1 MPKIVLANIHLVNW
15 YGFINTTIPVGAN
28 LTLITGENECGKS
41 TILDA
46 VKYAFTG
53 DYEFNKSSATH
64 NIGGSK
70 RTLASYTRCLI
81 DASAGNFARP
91 AEKQPN
97 VYSHISLEY
106 HDQVN
111 NYYFVLGV
119 ILETNVSNN
128 VSSFWYAM
136 DKIKMEEIHY
146 TYVDKEIQKPYDYQK
161 FQKRYGIQ
169 VMSRKEALIKFMQMT
184 GLKLAHTEIGKFQRK
199 LRSIMTY
206 NPAAKIQE
214 FIKES
219 VLEAHDINFD
229 KLRDAKNNIEKIN
242 TTLQFIQEEVKAL
255 DDILK
260 QFAEHEK
267 TSVRLVV
274 DDAKVIYKDK
284 RKLDDAIGLNEEQ
297 IRRNKVELGQLC
309 VLLQEM
315 LQKKEELEGSY
326 LKAKANLSEL
336 DCSKAIED
344 EEKKFSECRYQQEK
358 LGKQKEELSLF
369 KGQVWEMLKVLE
381 SADAELE
388 FGRIAQEIDTD
399 AYSSVEK
406 ENAVNQLKTVFS
418 ERKNNLIEQRGLI
431 KIQLQDVQAEI
442 NHYNEVVEECKKN
455 KPDYSFVKEQL
466 SLIEEINREFRKERI
481 ESQARFAFEFVVGIA
496 DEQWRE
502 SIEAFLGI
510 HRYSIIVDPRYFDL
524 ANRVMD
530 KSAHKYVELVNT
542 KLLGEKDLKCEPD
555 AVLDKLIIK
564 NDIAQKYFAFWLG
577 RIHAVDISDVPKH
590 ENAMSKE
597 GKLARNMAVTFINTK
612 KIKTFCLGQET
623 IELNK
628 NRAMKQVNE
637 LENEEKRI
645 LLEQEKNEHQIR
657 LSEKFLECFK
667 PYNYSANQQYR
678 VITKQMNEIK
688 DNLKRLKDAQ
698 KNNMEYQML
707 SIRVQELTEELSQVR
722 KTMEEKQTRET
733 KLKLMNEQFQKNITE
748 FELKRNSKEE
758 ALAKYKLSHAA
769 QVKTAV
775 QEYDDFIKKIS
786 EDGDVMRPATRERA
800 DRRKRELEGLI
811 IGGQKDYNRRKKEEE
826 RLPEGLQFEGKYLA
840 RKNKIWVDDLQD
852 INVKMSEQTRK
863 YESIFK
869 NEFVLSLYQTA
880 LSAKSD
886 ITEIN
891 KELRKL
897 QFATKYQFDVSLL
910 DDKSEYAKILR
921 YAEFLKKTNKVDD
934 GQMVFGNLYG
944 YEDEEV
950 ETREKEIKEIINRI
964 IDKNDIGI
972 IQTFADYRNYM
983 SYEIIINNEEV
994 KDGKLSKQAGYN
1006 SGAGT
1011 QIPYTLILSAAL
1023 SILYNAR
1030 VNSVRLLFIDEPFE
1044 KMSDHNIKLML
1055 DFFKSQ
1061 NFQVIFCAP
1070 PNKTDSIGYECDTII
1085 PVIKIRND
1093 NMQIG
1098 SVQFYEE
1105 RKREEL
1111 RTGNT
1116 SQAG

>member
-1 MPKIVLANIHLVNW
+1 MTKTTLTNIHLVNW

-70 RTLASYTRCLI
+70 RTLPSYTRCLI
-81 DASAGNFARP
+81 DASAGSYARP

-97 VYSHISLEY
+97 IYSHISLEY
-106 HDQVN
+106 YDQIN
-111 NYYFVLGV
+111 NHYFVLGV
-119 ILETNVSNN
+119 ILETNSSNM

-136 DKIKMEEIHY
+136 DKMRMEEIQY
-146 TYVDKEIQKPYDYQK
+146 TYVDKEIHKPYDYQK

-169 VMSRKEALIKFMQMT
+169 MMSRKEALIKFMQMT

-242 TTLQFIQEEVKAL
+242 TTLQLIHEEVNAL

-260 QFAEHEK
+260 NFSEHEK
-267 TSVRLVV
+267 VSARLVV
-274 DDAKVIYKDK
+274 DDVKGIYKDK
-284 RKLDDAIGLNEEQ
+284 RKLDDAIALNETYVKKNMIE
-297 IRRNKVELGQLC
+297 IKQLNA
-309 VLLQEM
+309 LIQERSK
-315 LQKKEELEGSY
+315 KKETLEDSY
-326 LKAKANLSEL
+326 LKAKANLAEL
-336 DCSKAIED
+336 DCSKAM
-344 EEKKFSECRYQQEK
+344 EEEEQKLSECRYQKEK
-358 LGKQKEELSLF
+358 LGKQREELSAF
-369 KGQVWEMLKVLE
+369 KTQILEMLKVLE
-381 SADAELE
+381 SADIEPECRSVLQ
-388 FGRIAQEIDTD
+388 GIDID
-399 AYSSVEK
+399 EYSAVEK
-406 ENAVNQLKTVFS
+406 ETAVNQLKTVFS
-418 ERKNNLIEQRGLI
+418 ERKNKLIEQRVEI
-431 KIQLQDVQAEI
+431 RKQLQDVQAEI
-442 NHYNEVVEECKKN
+442 NHYNEVIEECNKN
-455 KPDYSFVKEQL
+455 KPDYSFVREQL
-466 SLIEEINREFRKERI
+466 LLIEEINREFRKEKI
-481 ESQARFAFEFVVGIA
+481 ESQARFAFEFVVGIV

-502 SIEAFLGI
+502 AIEAFLGI
-510 HRYSIIVDPRYFDL
+510 HRYSIIVEPKYFDL

-542 KLLGEKDLKCEPD
+542 KLLVGKEQKCEED
-555 AVLDKLIIK
+555 AVLNQLIIK

-577 RIHAVDISDVPKH
+577 RIHAVNVKDVPKY

-628 NRAMKQVNE
+628 KRALNQVHE
-637 LENEEKRI
+637 LEKEEKR
-645 LLEQEKNEHQIR
+645 LVKEQEKNEHQIR
-657 LSEKFLECFK
+657 LAEEYLECFK
-667 PYNYSANQQYR
+667 PYNYSVNQQYTA
-678 VITKQMNEIK
+678 VTNQMNEMK
-688 DNLKRLKDAQ
+688 ENLKRLKDAQ
-698 KNNMEYQML
+698 KNNMEYQTL
-707 SIRVQELTEELSQVR
+707 SIRVQTLNEELLKVR
-722 KTMEEKQTRET
+722 KSLEESQTRET
-733 KLKLMNEQFQKNITE
+733 KLKLTNEQYRRNIFE
-748 FELKRNSKEE
+748 FEMKRNSKEE
-758 ALAKYKLSHAA
+758 ELKDYKLLHSAL
-769 QVKTAV
+769 VKTAIR
-775 QEYDDFIKKIS
+775 EYDDFLEKIT
-786 EDGDVMRPATRERA
+786 EDGDVMRSATRERV

-826 RLPEGLQFEGKYLA
+826 RLQEGLQFEGRYLA

-852 INVKMSEQTRK
+852 INVKMAEQTRK
-863 YESIFK
+863 YESVFK

-880 LSAKSD
+880 LSAKED
-886 ITEIN
+886 INSIN

-921 YAEFLKKTNKVDD
+921 YAEFLKRTNKVDD

-944 YEDEEV
+944 YEDDEV
-950 ETREKEIKEIINRI
+950 ESREKEIKEIINRI
-964 IDKNDIGI
+964 IDKNDMGVIK
-972 IQTFADYRNYM
+972 TFADYRNYM
-983 SYEIIINNEEV
+983 SYEIIINNDEV

-1023 SILYNAR
+1023 SMLYNAR
-1030 VNSVRLLFIDEPFE
+1030 INSVRLLFIDEPFE
-1044 KMSDHNIKLML
+1044 KMSDYNIKLML

-1070 PNKTDSIGYECDTII
+1070 PNKTDSIGSECDTII

-1105 RKREEL
+1105 GKRKGL
-1111 RTGNT
+1111 RTGNI

>member
-1 MPKIVLANIHLVNW
+1 MSKIVLTNIHLVNW
-15 YGFINTTIPVGAN
+15 YGFINTTIPIGAN

-53 DYEFNKSSATH
+53 DFEFNKSSATH

-70 RTLASYTRCLI
+70 RTLYSYTRCLI

-91 AEKQPN
+91 ADKQPN

-106 HDQVN
+106 YDEVN
-111 NYYFVLGV
+111 RHYFVLGV

-128 VSSFWYAM
+128 VSSYWYAM
-136 DKIKMEEIHY
+136 DHTMMRDIQY
-146 TYVDKEIQKPYDYQK
+146 TYEDQGIQKPYDYQK

-169 VMSRKEALIKFMQMT
+169 MMSRKEALIKFMQMT
-184 GLKLAHTEIGKFQRK
+184 GLKLAYAEINKFQRK

-219 VLEAHDINFD
+219 VLESHDINFD

-242 TTLQFIQEEVKAL
+242 TTLQLIQEEVRAL
-255 DDILK
+255 DAILK
-260 QFAEHEK
+260 DFSEHEK
-267 TSVRLVV
+267 ISSRLAV
-274 DDAKVIYKDK
+274 DDAKRIYKDK
-284 RKLDDAIGLNEEQ
+284 KKLEETIGINEAEIQ
-297 IRRNKVELGQLC
+297 KNTIELGHLNTSILD
-309 VLLQEM
+309 VT
-315 LQKKEELEGSY
+315 QKKSTMEDSY
-326 LKAKANLSEL
+326 LKAKANLAEL

-344 EEKKFSECRYQQEK
+344 EEQKLSNYLYQQKK
-358 LGKQKEELSLF
+358 LGEQKQELAVFKEKISEILAILN
-369 KGQVWEMLKVLE
+369 L
-381 SADAELE
+381 ADT
-388 FGRIAQEIDTD
+388 QSEISNTLLQIDSSE
-399 AYSSVEK
+399 YSPVEK
-406 ENAVNQLKTVFS
+406 ESAVNHLKAVLS
-418 ERKNNLIEQRGLI
+418 EKKNDLIEQRVEI
-431 KIQLQDVQAEI
+431 RKQLQDVQAEI
-442 NHYNEVVEECKKN
+442 NHYNSVIEECNKN
-455 KPDYSFVKEQL
+455 KPDYSFVREQL
-466 SLIEEINREFRKERI
+466 SLIGEINREFKKNNI
-481 ESQARFAFEFVVGIA
+481 EAKAKFACEFVVGIV
-496 DEQWRE
+496 DEEWRE
-502 SIEAFLGI
+502 AIEAFLGI
-510 HRYSIIVDPRYFDL
+510 HRYSIIVEPKYFDL
-524 ANRVMD
+524 ANRVLD
-530 KSAHKYVELVNT
+530 NSSHKYVELVNT
-542 KLLGEKDLKCEPD
+542 KLLSRKESKCEED
-555 AVLDKLIIK
+555 AVLNQLIIK
-564 NDIAQKYFAFWLG
+564 NEIAQKYFAFWLG
-577 RIHAVDISDVPKH
+577 RIHAVPMTDVPKY

-612 KIKTFCLGQET
+612 KVKTFCLGQET

-628 NRAMKQVNE
+628 KRAMKQVLE
-637 LENEEKRI
+637 LETKEKQF
-645 LLEQEKNEHQIR
+645 LAEKEKNDHNIR
-657 LSEKFLECFK
+657 SAEAYLEYFK
-667 PYNYSANQQYR
+667 SYNYSAYQEYAA
-678 VITKQMNEIK
+678 ITKQINEVK
-688 DNLKRLKDAQ
+688 ENLKNLIAAQ
-698 KNNMEYQML
+698 KNNMEYQTL
-707 SIRVQELTEELSQVR
+707 SIRVQELNEELLELHKLLDKSNTR
-722 KTMEEKQTRET
+722 KT
-733 KLKLMNEQFQKNITE
+733 KLELANEQYKRNISE
-748 FELKRNSKEE
+748 FEQKRKIKEE
-758 ALAKYKLSHAA
+758 ALEEQRLLHTA
-769 QVKTAV
+769 QVRTAI
-775 QEYDDFIKKIS
+775 QEYDDFVAKIS
-786 EDGDVMRPATRERA
+786 VDGDVMKPATRERG

-826 RLPEGLQFEGKYLA
+826 RLPEGLLCEGKYLA

-852 INVKMSEQTRK
+852 INAKMAEQTRK

-880 LSAKSD
+880 LGAKEDISA
-886 ITEIN
+886 IN

-897 QFATKYQFDVSLL
+897 QFATKYQFDVNLL

-944 YEDEEV
+944 YEDDEV
-950 ETREKEIKEIINRI
+950 ALREKEIKEIINRI
-964 IDKNDIGI
+964 IDKNDIGVI
-972 IQTFADYRNYM
+972 KAFADYRNYM
-983 SYEIIINNEEV
+983 SYEIIINNVDV

-1023 SILYNAR
+1023 SMLYNAR
-1030 VNSVRLLFIDEPFE
+1030 INSVRLLFIDEPFE

-1105 RKREEL
+1105 GKRKGL
-1111 RTGNT
+1111 RTGDT

>member
-1 MPKIVLANIHLVNW
+1 MSKIVLTNIHLVNW

-53 DYEFNKSSATH
+53 DYEFNKSSITH

-97 VYSHISLEY
+97 VYSHISVEY
-106 HDQVN
+106 FDQIN
-111 NYYFVLGV
+111 NHYFVLGV
-119 ILETNVSNN
+119 ILETNVNN
-128 VSSFWYAM
+128 SVSSYWYAM
-136 DKIKMEEIHY
+136 DKIKMEEIQY
-146 TYVDKEIQKPYDYQK
+146 TYEEKEIHKPYDYQK

-169 VMSRKEALIKFMQMT
+169 VMSRKEALVKFMQMT
-184 GLKLAHTEIGKFQRK
+184 GLKLAHAEIGKFQRK

-219 VLEAHDINFD
+219 VLEAHNINFD
-229 KLRDAKNNIEKIN
+229 KLRDAKSNIEKIN
-242 TTLQFIQEEVKAL
+242 TTLLFIQEEVKAL

-260 QFAEHEK
+260 DFAEHEK
-267 TSVRLVV
+267 ISARLVV
-274 DDAKVIYKDK
+274 DDVKGIYKDK
-284 RKLDDAIGLNEEQ
+284 RKLEDAIGINVTQ
-297 IRRNKVELGQLC
+297 IKKNAIEISQLQD
-309 VLLQEM
+309 LIQEM
-315 LQKKEELEGSY
+315 SQEKGILEDSY
-326 LKAKANLSEL
+326 LKAKANLAEL
-336 DCSKAIED
+336 DCSKAIE
-344 EEKKFSECRYQQEK
+344 EAEQKLSECRYQQEK
-358 LGKQKEELSLF
+358 LGKQREELAVF
-369 KGQVWEMLKVLE
+369 KSRIRDMLKVLE
-381 SADAELE
+381 SAEVQPEGQDIV
-388 FGRIAQEIDTD
+388 REIDTD
-399 AYSSVEK
+399 EYSSAEK
-406 ENAVNQLKTVFS
+406 ENAVNQLKAAFS
-418 ERKNNLIEQRGLI
+418 EHKNHLIEQRVEI
-431 KIQLQDVQAEI
+431 RRQLQDVQADM
-442 NHYNEVVEECKKN
+442 NHYNQVIEECNKN
-455 KPDYSFVKEQL
+455 KPDYSFVQTQL
-466 SLIEEINREFRKERI
+466 SLIEEINREFRKEKI
-481 ESQARFAFEFVVGIA
+481 EAQAHFAFEFVVGIV

-502 SIEAFLGI
+502 AIEAFLGV
-510 HRYSIIVDPRYFDL
+510 HRYSIIVEPEYFDL
-524 ANRVMD
+524 ANHVLD
-530 KSAHKYVELVNT
+530 KSAYKYVELVNT
-542 KLLGEKDLKCEPD
+542 KLLAGKEQKCEKD
-555 AVLDKLIIK
+555 AVINHLIIK
-564 NDIAQKYFAFWLG
+564 NEIAKKYFTFWLG
-577 RIHAVDISDVPKH
+577 RIHAVDLKDVPKY
-590 ENAMSKE
+590 ENALSKE
-597 GKLARNMAVTFINTK
+597 GKLSRNMAVTFINTK

-628 NRAMKQVNE
+628 KRAMKQVQE
-637 LENEEKRI
+637 KEKEEKQC
-645 LLEQEKNEHQIR
+645 LVEKENNEHQIR
-657 LSEKFLECFK
+657 LTGEFLECFK
-667 PYNYSANQQYR
+667 YYNYSANQQYAGM
-678 VITKQMNEIK
+678 TKQMKKMNE
-688 DNLKRLKDAQ
+688 NLKRLKDAQ
-698 KNNMEYQML
+698 KNNMEYQTL
-707 SIRVQELTEELSQVR
+707 SIRVQELNEGLLKVR
-722 KTMEEKQTRET
+722 KSLEENQTRAT
-733 KLKLMNEQFQKNITE
+733 KLQLSNEQYQKNISE
-748 FELKRNSKEE
+748 FELKRKNKEE
-758 ALAKYKLSHAA
+758 MLEDYRLSHAA
-769 QVKTAV
+769 QVTTALR
-775 QEYDDFIKKIS
+775 EYDDFIAKIS
-786 EDGDVMRPATRERA
+786 EEGDVMRPATRERA
-800 DRRKRELEGLI
+800 GRRKRELEGFI

-826 RLPEGLQFEGKYLA
+826 RLPEGLPFEGKYLA

-852 INVKMSEQTRK
+852 INAKMAEQTRK

-880 LSAKSD
+880 LSAKDD
-886 ITEIN
+886 ITAIN

-897 QFATKYQFDVSLL
+897 QFATKYQFDVNLL

-921 YAEFLKKTNKVDD
+921 YAEFLKRTNKVDD
-934 GQMVFGNLYG
+934 GQMIFGNLYG
-944 YEDEEV
+944 YEDDEV

-964 IDKNDIGI
+964 IDKNDLAV

-1023 SILYNAR
+1023 SMLYNAR
-1030 VNSVRLLFIDEPFE
+1030 INSVRLLFIDEPFE

-1105 RKREEL
+1105 GKRKGL

-1116 SQAG
+1116 GQAG